1 MRKKIVARIIVV
13 VFFSDNFISFLIKMD
28 NQTWIERNGFVP
40 RETSR
45 KRPRIDDFSNKIG
58 FRVLVSN
65 QVSSI
70 FTRMMLCNSDRVF
83 GTIS

>member
-1 MRKKIVARIIVV
+1 
-13 VFFSDNFISFLIKMD
+13 MD
-28 NQTWIERNGFVP
+28 NQTWIERNGFVH
-40 RETSR
+40 RQTSR